1 MRARRSGRGAALPPL
16 RGPVRCLSPQ
26 PPPHD
31 GHAPAPIE
39 VIIEGGR
46 EGALRHPQRPAAR
59 FQRLVVCVAPAVV
72 GGHRV
77 EGVPKEVHHAG
88 GGRPKPRRRAGGGRA
103 RLGEREG
110 TWGWRPR
117 RRRRAGRGGRRL
129 QGVGV
134 GVGGG
139 PASGRSRSTQ
149 AHWLLGGARERAIAE
164 HAGTLAVALL
174 RHASCLLVWRMLS
187 WSFSRLQRTP
197 WRVRKLLSSVLPT
210 PPTEQMYTSRSKEGS
225 LRQPSSCCTFG
236 LQGRAHAVDGGG
248 RGLACKRVWGLRRR
262 HEAAGR
268 RRGCV
273 GHTALP

>member
-1 MRARRSGRGAALPPL
+1 MPQ
-16 RGPVRCLSPQ
+16 SPT
-26 PPPHD
+26 PPPND

-77 EGVPKEVHHAG
+77 VGVPKEVHHAG

-117 RRRRAGRGGRRL
+117 RRRRRAGRGGRRL

-134 GVGGG
+134 GGG
-139 PASGRSRSTQ
+139 PRAGDRGARRHTGCWGGPTSGRSRSTQ
-149 AHWLLGGARERAIAE
+149 AHWPL
-164 HAGTLAVALL
+164 
-174 RHASCLLVWRMLS
+174 
-187 WSFSRLQRTP
+187 
-197 WRVRKLLSSVLPT
+197 
-210 PPTEQMYTSRSKEGS
+210 
-225 LRQPSSCCTFG
+225 PSSGMPPACWCGGCCP
-236 LQGRAHAVDGGG
+236 GR
-248 RGLACKRVWGLRRR
+248 LAGCS
-262 HEAAGR
+262 A
-268 RRGCV
+268 RRGASGSC
-273 GHTALP
+273 